1 MITNNIV
8 DAPVV
13 DNGTNNI
20 VRLNSDDA
28 GSGGGGGG
36 TAGVSSFKGRSG
48 AVVPQSGDYTAAMV
62 GAVASGDVASIRAV
76 TQAEYNALAQK
87 DPATLYLI
95 TE

>member
-1 MITNNIV
+1 MLFRS
-8 DAPVV
+8 
-13 DNGTNNI
+13 I

-28 GSGGGGGG
+28 GGGGGG

-48 AVVPQSGDYTAAMV
+48 AVAPQSGDYTAAMV
-62 GAVASGDVASIRAV
+62 GAIPSGDVAAVRAV
-76 TQAEYNALAQK
+76 TQAEYDALTQK